1 MNSTAVDLSAKLL
14 ANEDINVV
22 RAPVSTASFDIKSRV
37 LRLPMWKELTPEIE
51 HMLVGHEVGHA
62 LYTTDEYSEVI
73 KENPAIKSYLNVIED
88 VRIEKLIKRKYP
100 GIRKYMAAGYKQ
112 LNDRDFFET
121 DGKDLNKLLLI
132 DRINLYFK
140 STAMMDFTPEEKQFV
155 VRAER
160 TESIQDVIDLAKE
173 VFVYAKAEYE
183 KKKEETEEELE
194 KLALEDA
201 EDDNEGD
208 YDYEDS
214 EDEFDDYTDETAE
227 ETEEDDDGKPT
238 PGNDDGEDESE
249 QQKLNSAAPNPELN
263 GEASDPLASK
273 TMKAF
278 DDNLADL
285 ADTDT
290 IYQYWKYD
298 TFQADDVIVSYK
310 NILNK
315 ASEKMLQFKE
325 NYPEKNAE
333 LHEEFVAFKRDTQKE
348 VNYLVKEFEMR
359 KSATAYKRTQTAK
372 SGQIDMRK
380 IYGYQINDD
389 LFKRIQ
395 ITQEG
400 KKHGMIIYVDW
411 SGSMHDVLRDTIKQ
425 VINLALFCVRTNI
438 PYRVYA
444 FTNAYR
450 DYDEN
455 RGLMRAQTREYWHGK
470 QQNGENI
477 IGAGD
482 FNLLEF
488 FSDKMSSS
496 EFFRMAEMLMDFR
509 FLWVRPFA
517 LGSTP
522 LNQALLW
529 MHENMGSFIQKNG
542 VEKMTFITL
551 TDGEGSGLDAMSGRF
566 SEREL
571 ESDSYVDQEN
581 VYHKATWKN
590 VKNFIRDEQ
599 TKKTYSIK
607 QGDNNQQT
615 RTILQMIKDRYQCR
629 NVGFY
634 ICPNRKRDIY
644 WALRSNTKVGSSEI
658 YREIADVRVAFRQNG
673 FYSVKGAGR
682 DELFIVG
689 QHKMRINDGQLE
701 ANGEMNARKLAS
713 QLGKYLNQK
722 KTSRVLLN
730 KFVGYVA

>member
-1 MNSTAVDLSAKLL
+1 MKLMEDIMNSTAVDLSAKLL

-37 LRLPMWKELTPEIE
+37 LRLPMWKELTPEVE
-51 HMLVGHEVGHA
+51 QMLVGHEVGHA
-62 LYTTDEYSEVI
+62 LYTTDEYSDVI

-121 DGKDLNKLLLI
+121 DGKDLNKMLLI

-173 VFVYAKAEYE
+173 VFTYAKAEYE

-201 EDDNEGD
+201 EDDDSGD
-208 YDYEDS
+208 YDYEES
-214 EDEFDDYTDETAE
+214 EDDFDDYTDETAE

-238 PGNDDGEDESE
+238 SGNDDGEDESE

-263 GEASDPLASK
+263 GESSDPLASK

-278 DDNLADL
+278 DDNLAEL
-285 ADTDT
+285 ADTQT
-290 IYQYWKYD
+290 IYKYWKYD
-298 TFQADDVIVSYK
+298 TFQAGEVVIPFK
-310 NILNK
+310 KILK
-315 ASEKMLQFKE
+315 DSEELMPQYRD
-325 NYPEKNAE
+325 NYPEMNAKLRE
-333 LHEEFVAFKRDTQKE
+333 QFVNFKRDTMKE

-400 KKHGMIIYVDW
+400 KQHGMIIYVDW
-411 SGSMHDVLRDTIKQ
+411 SGSMFDVIRDTIKQ
-425 VINLALFCVRTNI
+425 VINLSLFCTRTNI

-450 DYDEN
+450 DETTH
-455 RGLMRAQTREYWHGK
+455 RSERSTIEREYWSK
-470 QQNGENI
+470 FDFSEENI
-477 IGAGD
+477 LGANQ
-482 FNLLEF
+482 FNLLEL

-496 EFFRMAEMLMDFR
+496 DFFKMAENLLDYR
-509 FLWVRPFA
+509 FFWMRKYS

-529 MHENMGSFIQKNG
+529 LHENMGTFIKKNN

-551 TDGEGSGLDAMSGRF
+551 TDGEGAGLDAMSGYF
-566 SEREL
+566 SEREIEK
-571 ESDSYVDQEN
+571 ESYMKDD
-581 VYHKATWKN
+581 VYHKAVWKN
-590 VKNFIRDEQ
+590 IKNFIRDDV
-599 TKKTYSIK
+599 TKKTY
-607 QGDNNQQT
+607 
-615 RTILQMIKDRYQCR
+615 
-629 NVGFY
+629 
-634 ICPNRKRDIY
+634 
-644 WALRSNTKVGSSEI
+644 
-658 YREIADVRVAFRQNG
+658 
-673 FYSVKGAGR
+673 
-682 DELFIVG
+682 
-689 QHKMRINDGQLE
+689 
-701 ANGEMNARKLAS
+701 
-713 QLGKYLNQK
+713 
-722 KTSRVLLN
+722 
-730 KFVGYVA
+730 

>member
-1 MNSTAVDLSAKLL
+1 MNNNAVDLSAKLL

-37 LRLPMWKELTPEIE
+37 LQLPMWKELTPEVE

-62 LYTTDEYSEVI
+62 LYTTDEYGDTI

-112 LNDRDFFET
+112 LNERDFFEV

-132 DRINLYFK
+132 DRINLYYK
-140 STAMMDFTPEEKQFV
+140 STALIDFTPEEKQFV
-155 VRAER
+155 ARAEK

-173 VFVYAKAEYE
+173 VFAYAKAEHE
-183 KKKEETEEELE
+183 KKQEEVEEELE

-201 EDDNEGD
+201 EDDDSGD
-208 YDYEDS
+208 YDYEES

-227 ETEEDDDGKPT
+227 ETEEDDEGKPT
-238 PGNDDGEDESE
+238 PGNDDGDDETEE
-249 QQKLNSAAPNPELN
+249 QELNSAAPNPELN

-285 ADTDT
+285 ADVDT
-290 IYQYWKYD
+290 VYQYWKYD
-298 TFQADDVIVSYK
+298 TFQAGKVIVPFKS
-310 NILNK
+310 ILDRGLK
-315 ASEKMLQFKE
+315 KLAEHKE
-325 NYPEKNAE
+325 NYPDFNEK
-333 LHEEFVAFKRDTQKE
+333 LREEFVTFKRDTQKE

-372 SGQIDMRK
+372 SGQIDMKK
-380 IYGYQINDD
+380 IYGYKINDD

-411 SGSMHDVLRDTIKQ
+411 SGSMHDVIRDTIKQ
-425 VINLALFCVRTNI
+425 VVNLSLFCTRAGI

-450 DYDEN
+450 DFDADRHEQLSQERLHWYE
-455 RGLMRAQTREYWHGK
+455 K
-470 QQNGENI
+470 QQAKENI
-477 IGAGD
+477 LGAGD
-482 FNLLEF
+482 FNLLEL

-496 EFFRMAEMLMDFR
+496 DFFKMAEMLMDPR
-509 FLWVRPFA
+509 FMWIRPFQ

-529 MHENMGSFIQKNG
+529 LHENMGDFISKNA

-551 TDGEGSGLDAMSGRF
+551 TDGEGAGLDAKSGRF
-566 SEREL
+566 SDREIMT
-571 ESDSYVDQEN
+571 DSYVDSN
-581 VYHKATWKN
+581 DVYHKATWKT

-599 TKKTYSIK
+599 SKKTYAIK
-607 QGDNNQQT
+607 NDNNQQT

-629 NVGFY
+629 SVGFY
-634 ICPNRKRDIY
+634 ICPNKKRDIY
-644 WALRSNTKVGSSEI
+644 WALRSNTKVESTRI
-658 YREIADVRVAFRQNG
+658 YNEIADVRVAFRQDG

-689 QHKMRINDGQLE
+689 QHKMKINDGQLE
-701 ANGEMNARKLAS
+701 ATGQMTARKLAS
-713 QLGKYLNQK
+713 QFGKYLNQK

-730 KFVGYVA
+730 RFVGYVA

>member
-1 MNSTAVDLSAKLL
+1 MNSNAVDLAAKLL

-22 RAPVSTASFDIKSRV
+22 RAAVPTASFDIKSRV
-37 LRLPMWKELTPEIE
+37 LTLPMWKELTPEIE
-51 HMLVGHEVGHA
+51 QMLVGHEVGHA
-62 LYTTDEYSEVI
+62 LYTTDEYGDVI

-121 DGKDLNKLLLI
+121 DGKDFAKFLLI
-132 DRINLYFK
+132 DKINLYFK
-140 STAMMDFTPEEKQFV
+140 STAMIDFTPEEKQFV
-155 VRAER
+155 VRAEK
-160 TESIQDVIDLAKE
+160 TESIQDVIQLAKE
-173 VFVYAKAEYE
+173 VFEYAKAEHE
-183 KKKEETEEELE
+183 KKQEEVEEELE

-201 EDDNEGD
+201 EDDESGD
-208 YDYEDS
+208 YDYEESD
-214 EDEFDDYTDETAE
+214 DFDDYTDETAE
-227 ETEEDDDGKPT
+227 DTEEDTDGKSSD
-238 PGNDDGEDESE
+238 GDDDSEDEADTPSI
-249 QQKLNSAAPNPELN
+249 NSAAPTPELN
-263 GEASDPLASK
+263 GEPSDPLSSK

-278 DDNLADL
+278 DDNLAEL
-285 ADTDT
+285 ADTQT
-290 IYQYWKYD
+290 VYKYWKYD
-298 TFQADDVIVSYK
+298 TFQAGEVVVPFK
-310 NILNK
+310 KILK
-315 ASEKMLQFKE
+315 DSEELMPQYRDG
-325 NYPEKNAE
+325 YPEQNAA
-333 LHEEFVAFKRDTQKE
+333 LREEFMNFKRDTMKE

-400 KKHGMIIYVDW
+400 KQHGMIIYVDW
-411 SGSMHDVLRDTIKQ
+411 SGSMFDVIRDTIKQ
-425 VINLALFCVRTNI
+425 VINLSLFCTRTNI

-450 DYDEN
+450 DETLHRNDRYAIE
-455 RGLMRAQTREYWHGK
+455 REYWSK
-470 QQNGENI
+470 FANSEENI
-477 IGAGD
+477 LGANQ
-482 FNLLEF
+482 FNLLEL

-496 EFFRMAEMLMDFR
+496 DFFKMAENLLDFR
-509 FLWVRPFA
+509 FFWMRKYS

-529 MHENMGSFIQKNG
+529 LHENMGTFIQKNN

-551 TDGEGSGLDAMSGRF
+551 TDGEGAGLDAMSGRF
-566 SEREL
+566 YDREV
-571 ESDSYVDQEN
+571 EKDSYTDKDD
-581 VYHKATWKN
+581 VYHKAVWKN
-590 VKNFIRDEQ
+590 VKNFIRDDV

-607 QGDNNQQT
+607 NGNNNQQT

-634 ICPNRKRDIY
+634 ICPNKKRDIY
-644 WALRSNTKVGSSEI
+644 WALRSNTKIDGTQI
-658 YREIADVRVAFRQNG
+658 YNEIADVRVAFRQDG

-689 QHKMRINDGQLE
+689 QHKMKINDGELQ
-701 ANGEMNARKLAS
+701 ATGEMTARKLAS
-713 QLGKYLNQK
+713 QFGKYLNQK

-730 KFVGYVA
+730 RFVGYVA